1 MNKINTQNY
10 KFENSILSCLS
21 YIDGF
26 TTDIYNEYDLITKE
40 RDLDN
45 KINDLLNGKIVNYS
59 EKQPALHPKYRKEGP
74 KLNNHLVKIINRIK
88 NNSDAKNVNIV
99 VIGIGGSIEG
109 SKLLIESL
117 NFSEINKKSNYHF
130 ITGSDIYEFEYKTSN
145 LNPDETIF
153 IISSKSF
160 STEETIQMMKLAQ
173 TWSSGV
179 NNFIA
184 ITSNPNEAKKFGF
197 NDNNIVF
204 FDKEIYGRYSIW
216 SPVAEVPLCNDIYYD
231 AFLKG
236 GRQVDIDLLED
247 KEFLEFVKRLS
258 FSDIWNNNIKN
269 KHIRSVLTFI
279 WSFRSLP
286 NYIQQL
292 EMESLGK
299 KSGKAS
305 KFEKTGQIIFG
316 GYGPKAQHSYFQLLH
331 QGTQELC
338 ADIIT
343 SHDDMHSLAYL
354 QAITQAEILAKGA
367 ESFDE
372 KEKVNGNVAVNLFS
386 LKKTDPFSLGYLIA
400 MWEYRVFIT
409 SVLLD
414 VNPFDQFGVGIGKA
428 FTKKIIDNLN

>member
-10 KFENSILSCLS
+10 EFENSTLSCLS
-21 YIDGF
+21 YINEF
-26 TTDIYNEYDLITKE
+26 TVDNYNEFDLIAKE
-40 RDLDN
+40 RNLDDKIIDLM
-45 KINDLLNGKIVNYS
+45 NGKIVNYS
-59 EKQPALHPKYRKEGP
+59 EKQSALHPKYRKDGP
-74 KLNNHLVKIINRIK
+74 KLNNHLIKLINRINK
-88 NNSDAKNVNIV
+88 NHNIKNVNII

-109 SKLLIESL
+109 TKLLIESL
-117 NFSEINKKSNYHF
+117 NLQEINKESNYHF
-130 ITGSDIYEFEYKTSN
+130 ITGSDIHEFEYKTSN

-173 TWSSGV
+173 KWSSVSG
-179 NNFIA
+179 NFIA

-197 NDNNIVF
+197 NDNNTVF
-204 FDKEIYGRYSIW
+204 YDKEIYGRYSIW
-216 SPVAEVPLCNDIYYD
+216 SPVAEVPLCNDIFYD

-247 KEFLEFVKRLS
+247 KFFFEFIKRLS
-258 FSDIWNNNIKN
+258 FSDIWNNNFKN

-299 KSGKAS
+299 KPGKDS

-338 ADIIT
+338 ADVIT
-343 SHDDMHSLAYL
+343 SHSNMKSLVYL

-367 ESFDE
+367 DRSNEQ
-372 KEKVNGNVAVNLFS
+372 EKVNGNVAVNLFS

-414 VNPFDQFGVGIGKA
+414 VNPFDQFGVGVGKA
-428 FTKKIIDNLN
+428 FTKKIFDNLD